1 MDINNISLPF
11 NLVAE
16 KKTDCILVSLTNKN
30 SEMTFMPYNIE
41 DIDVE
46 KLGIIKGDI
55 FDISY
60 GSNCKGFNIICNFNH
75 DVPKTAKDTKKC
87 VGMINEY
94 YRIMDISF
102 DDYPCFF
109 VIDCEYPDVDKVLGN
124 FVREGFS
131 TCDHLVDFENN
142 RLLVKTS
149 KSKLKAMSMYYSL
162 RNKMAG
168 FTFGVKLTE
177 EDD

>member
-16 KKTDCILVSLTNKN
+16 KKSDCILVSLTNKN

-149 KSKLKAMSMYYSL
+149 KSKLKTMSMYYSHI
-162 RNKMAG
+162 NKMAG
-168 FTFGVKLTE
+168 ITFDAKIAE
-177 EDD
+177 ED